1 MSQRPTTLFDL
12 RAGAIDS
19 LYLTVKT
26 ADLTALQ
33 AALQAR
39 FDAAPGFYADEALVL
54 DLRRL
59 GGEERIDAEA
69 LATWLAQHA
78 LRPIGVLADDA
89 QLAWVGDTLARLHA
103 PPARLSESDP
113 EPPAAS
119 QDVRSP
125 SHAQAPASPTP
136 AAAPSALVVDRPL
149 RSGQRVY
156 APGDLIVLESVSNGA
171 ELIAGGN
178 IHVYGPLRGRALA
191 GAHGDTGAR
200 IFGINLEPELVAI
213 AGVYRTAEQPL
224 PQAVHGVPAQIYL
237 RDDKLCIEALGAR

>member
-1 MSQRPTTLFDL
+1 MSQRPTHLFDL

-26 ADLTALQ
+26 ADLAALQ

-59 GGEERIDAEA
+59 GGDERIDADA
-69 LATWLAQHA
+69 LAHWLAQRA
-78 LRPIGVLADDA
+78 LRPLGAVAEGA
-89 QLAWVGDTLARLHA
+89 QWTWLGNSLARRHA
-103 PPARLSESDP
+103 PPSPAPRPSPPPPVP
-113 EPPAAS
+113 EPEERT
-119 QDVRSP
+119 V
-125 SHAQAPASPTP
+125 
-136 AAAPSALVVDRPL
+136 LVDRPL

-156 APGDLIVLESVSNGA
+156 APGDLIVLESVSHGA

-191 GAHGDTGAR
+191 GAHGDAGAR
-200 IFGINLEPELVAI
+200 IFSTNLDPELVAI

-237 RDDKLCIEALGAR
+237 QDDRLCIEALGAR